1 MAVSSL
7 SPRAVH
13 PLRHR
18 LDVTA
23 PVPGSKSHTNRALV
37 CAALATGTSRLAGAL
52 FAEDTLAMVETLRE
66 LGSDIV
72 SDAGDASMR
81 VSGTGGRLRP
91 GPARLNVRQSGTTGR
106 FVLPMLT
113 LGEGR
118 YELDG
123 DPQLRSRPFGD
134 LVDALGSLGAK
145 IEGTQLPLHVMGGT
159 LDGGQVSVS
168 GSVSSQFLSGLLLSA
183 PGAASE
189 VELSVDGALVS
200 RPYIDLTLSTMASFS
215 AVVERDAY
223 RRFVVA
229 PTGYQAASVMI
240 EPDASAASY
249 FFGAAAISGGRVTV
263 DGLGTNTVQGDMA
276 FVDVL
281 ERMGC
286 TVERSESRT
295 TVIGPEQLSAVTVDM
310 ADFSDTAQTLA
321 VVATFADAPS
331 ELRGIGFIRHKETD
345 RIGAV
350 ATELARRGIA
360 VDQTDDSLVVHP
372 GQPTPGVVETYDDH
386 RMAMSFALLGLCH
399 PGIEIA
405 DPGCVAKT
413 FPNFFAVLDTLT
425 QS

>member
-1 MAVSSL
+1 MQ
-7 SPRAVH
+7 

-23 PVPGSKSHTNRALV
+23 PVPGSKSHTNRALI
-37 CAALATGTSRLAGAL
+37 CAALASGTSQLSGAL
-52 FAEDTLAMVETLRE
+52 FADDTLAMVDTLRE

-72 SDAGDASMR
+72 TEPDGASML

-91 GPARLNVRQSGTTGR
+91 GPTVLNVRQSGTTGR
-106 FVLPMLT
+106 FILPLLT
-113 LGEGR
+113 LGDGY

-145 IEGTQLPLHVMGGT
+145 IEGTRLPLKVTGGT

-168 GSVSSQFLSGLLLSA
+168 GSVSSQFLSGLLLGA

-189 VELSVDGALVS
+189 VEITVDGTLVS
-200 RPYIDLTLSTMASFS
+200 RPYVDLTLSTMATFS
-215 AVVERDAY
+215 AVVERHDY
-223 RRFVVA
+223 QRFVVA
-229 PTGYQAASVMI
+229 PNGYQAASVLI

-249 FFGAAAISGGRVTV
+249 FFGAAAITGGRVTV

-286 TVERSESRT
+286 TVEQSESRT
-295 TVIGPEQLSAVTVDM
+295 TVIGPTQLKPVSVDM

-321 VVATFADAPS
+321 VVATFADGPS

-345 RIGAV
+345 RVGAV

-372 GQPTPGVVETYDDH
+372 GSPTPGVIETYDDH

-399 PGIEIA
+399 AGIEIA

-413 FPNFFAVLDTLT
+413 FPDFFSVLDSLAAP
-425 QS
+425 